1 MKKFAMTLTMLL
13 VGSLVAAL
21 FGATPASAAQSPT
34 RAHAIVAPAS
44 TPAKKVAKKVRMS
57 KVERK
62 AIRAHAAQ
70 MSTPSK
76 WRGIAVVHPSGQ
88 TIPRAVSRWANM
100 VSAIMAEHKIPAAY
114 LSGILAQIQQE
125 SYGDPNAVNLW
136 DSNARRGTP
145 SKGLLQVIAPT
156 YTFYAKRGLRPAK
169 FQTLPYANI
178 WAGLNYAKN
187 RYGMA
192 KFASWSAGQN
202 QGY

>member
-21 FGATPASAAQSPT
+21 FGAAPASAAQSPT

-44 TPAKKVAKKVRMS
+44 VPAKKLAKTLRLT

-62 AIRAHAAQ
+62 AIRAHALK

-76 WRGIAVVHPSGQ
+76 WRGLAVVHPTGR
-88 TIPRAVSRWANM
+88 TFPRAVSRWANM
-100 VSAIMAEHKIPAAY
+100 VSAIMVEHNIPAAY
-114 LSGILAQIQQE
+114 LNGILAQIQQE
-125 SYGDPNAVNLW
+125 SSGDPTAVNLW
-136 DSNARRGTP
+136 DSNARAGTP

-156 YTFYAKRGLRPAK
+156 YAFYAKRGLRPVK

-178 WAGLNYAKN
+178 WAALNYAKT

-192 KFASWSAGQN
+192 KFASWTAGQN